1 MTQRIFADIRI
12 NRHFLLQDNMAAIKR
27 GGLLVCNMVRSLFSI
42 GYAVEK
48 EAQMKITTMKLSDL
62 RKPEKNV
69 RIHTEQQLKEFER
82 SVTMFGQIRP
92 IVVDEN
98 NVILAGNGLYD
109 TLAAMGKD
117 TADVYRYDNLTENQK
132 KKLMI
137 ADNKI
142 FSLGIENLETLNSF
156 LEELQGDLDI
166 PGFDEEILRQ
176 MVSDAEDVT
185 DKIAEYGTL
194 DDTEIQSIK
203 ANAARKE
210 QQAVSQEQKEESEA
224 SGTATSELIQEEQD
238 GETTEIKKFV
248 ICPKCGE
255 KIWL

>member
-1 MTQRIFADIRI
+1 
-12 NRHFLLQDNMAAIKR
+12 
-27 GGLLVCNMVRSLFSI
+27 
-42 GYAVEK
+42 
-48 EAQMKITTMKLSDL
+48 MKVVKMKLADL
-62 RKPEKNV
+62 AKPEKNV
-69 RIHTEQQLKEFER
+69 RIHTEQQIREFRR
-82 SVTMFGQIRP
+82 SVEMFGQIRP

-98 NVILAGNGLYD
+98 NIILAGSGLYD
-109 TLAAMGKD
+109 TLIAMGKD
-117 TADVYRYDNLTENQK
+117 TADVYRYEDLTEAQK

-185 DKIAEYGTL
+185 SKLSEYGTL
-194 DDTEIQSIK
+194 DEDEIRSIK
-203 ANAARKE
+203 EASEK
-210 QQAVSQEQKEESEA
+210 KEERIQNMEA
-224 SGTATSELIQEEQD
+224 DQGELQEEQAPVPAVQQELVAD
-238 GETTEIKKFV
+238 GEEPAEIKRSV
-248 ICPKCGE
+248 VCPKCGE

>member
-1 MTQRIFADIRI
+1 MKVIT
-12 NRHFLLQDNMAAIKR
+12 
-27 GGLLVCNMVRSLFSI
+27 
-42 GYAVEK
+42 
-48 EAQMKITTMKLSDL
+48 MKISELV
-62 RKPEKNV
+62 KPEKNV

-109 TLAAMGKD
+109 TLVQMGKE
-117 TADVYRYDNLTENQK
+117 TAEVYKYTDLTENQK

-142 FSLGIENLETLNSF
+142 FSLGIENLDTLNCF

-166 PGFDEEILRQ
+166 PGFDEEILKQ

-185 DKIAEYGTL
+185 EKIAEYGTL
-194 DDTEIQSIK
+194 DDEEIQNIK
-203 ANAARKE
+203 ENAER
-210 QQAVSQEQKEESEA
+210 QEKKIATLESKSNSSDSNDTGNDNPEEK
-224 SGTATSELIQEEQD
+224 TTSEQIHEEPD
-238 GETTEIKKFV
+238 GESADIRKFV
-248 ICPKCGE
+248 ICPNCGE

>member
-1 MTQRIFADIRI
+1 MEVI
-12 NRHFLLQDNMAAIKR
+12 
-27 GGLLVCNMVRSLFSI
+27 
-42 GYAVEK
+42 
-48 EAQMKITTMKLSDL
+48 TMKLSEL
-62 RKPEKNV
+62 VKPEKNV

-82 SVTMFGQIRP
+82 SITMFGQIRP

-109 TLAAMGKD
+109 TLLQMGKE
-117 TADVYRYDNLTENQK
+117 TADVYKYGNLTENQK

-142 FSLGIENLETLNSF
+142 FSLGIENLDTLNSF

-166 PGFDEEILRQ
+166 PGFDEEILKQ
-176 MVSDAEDVT
+176 MVSEAEDIT
-185 DKIAEYGTL
+185 EKLSEYGTL
-194 DDTEIQSIK
+194 DDEEIQNIK
-203 ANAARKE
+203 ENAARNEQKM
-210 QQAVSQEQKEESEA
+210 QQAGVAQEGAHEPVPVQKEPQTDDE
-224 SGTATSELIQEEQD
+224 TAD
-238 GETTEIKKFV
+238 IKKFI